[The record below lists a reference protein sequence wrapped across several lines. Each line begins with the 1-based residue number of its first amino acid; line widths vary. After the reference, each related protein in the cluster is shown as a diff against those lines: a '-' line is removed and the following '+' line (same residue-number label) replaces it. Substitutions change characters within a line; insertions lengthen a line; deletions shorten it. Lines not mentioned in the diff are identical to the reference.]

1 MEAKYRQQMQS
12 LIKEMNDSVTYWL
25 GASYKKHKPLLAQD
39 ALPSKELQKRIK
51 ELADRWIGRF
61 NDMALKIAEDFVTKG
76 RKSADYS
83 FMSALRDAG
92 WAVNFTMTRP
102 MRDAANAAI
111 AENVGLIKSIPQQY
125 FTDIEGIVMRGF
137 TVGRDLHSIS
147 EELKKRYDVT
157 NRRAAL
163 ISRDQSNKLTA
174 VVTRARRI
182 ELGIK
187 EAVWI
192 HSKAGKEPRAS
203 HVAANGKVF
212 DVEKGCL
219 IDGKYILPGE
229 EINCRCISKS
239 VLPF

>member
-1 MEAKYRQQMQS
+1 MQS
-12 LIKEMNDSVTYWL
+12 LIQEMNKSVVYWL
-25 GASYKKHKPLLAQD
+25 SAAYKQNKPLLATD
-39 ALPSKELQKRIK
+39 ALPSAELQKRIR
-51 ELADRWIGRF
+51 ELSHRWIKKF
-61 NDMALKIAEDFVTKG
+61 EDIARDIANDFVTKS
-76 RKSADYS
+76 RKSADAS

-92 WAVNFTMTRP
+92 WAVDFTMTRP

-111 AENVGLIKSIPQQY
+111 AENVGLIRSIPMQY

-137 TVGRDLHSIS
+137 TVGRDLHQIT

-157 NRRAAL
+157 DRRAAL
-163 ISRDQSNKLTA
+163 IARDQNNKLTA

-182 ELGIK
+182 ELGITK
-187 EAVWI
+187 AIWI

-203 HVAANGKVF
+203 HVAANGKEF
-212 DVEKGCL
+212 DVDKGCL
-219 IDGKYILPGE
+219 IDGEYILPGQ